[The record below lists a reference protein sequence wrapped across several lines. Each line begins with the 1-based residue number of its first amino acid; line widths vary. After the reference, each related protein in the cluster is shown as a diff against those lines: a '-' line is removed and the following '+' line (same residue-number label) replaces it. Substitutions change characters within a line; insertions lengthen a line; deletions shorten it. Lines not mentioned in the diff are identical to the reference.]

1 MTDIDGLLLVPHLRV
16 QNANAISGPLSWGFP
31 SPTAFL
37 GFAHALE
44 RKLRDDW
51 DLRFT
56 GLAIVCHRFDPLTT
70 QPNRRRHQVFNLMR
84 HPVRAGYRHPKK
96 WEDKDAAIVEE
107 GRAHMEISLL
117 LETAA
122 DLEDEPDNFLRMVA
136 GTVEGMRV
144 AGGSIL
150 PSRDTES
157 RPLWQ
162 PWWDNESDNIVAFRK
177 LRRRL
182 LPGFALV
189 HRPDLLSERLNDLR
203 QQDPDA
209 NALDAL
215 IDLSALHIEPETDE
229 KGQVRWQY
237 RRSPGWLVPLPIGY
251 GALSELYPP
260 GHVANARDGKTPFRF
275 VESLYSLGQWI
286 SPHRINLPHPLMW
299 RHQTNEQ
306 DGLYLCANDYA
317 TILNKE

>member
-1 MTDIDGLLLVPHLRV
+1 MTDMDGLLLIPHLRV

-44 RKLRDDW
+44 RKLRDAW
-51 DLRFT
+51 DLQFT
-56 GLAIVCHRFDPLTT
+56 GVAIICHRFAPLTT

-84 HPVRAGYRHPKK
+84 HPVRAGYKK
-96 WEDKDAAIVEE
+96 WQDKDAALIEE

-117 LETAA
+117 LETEG
-122 DLEDEPDNFLRMVA
+122 DFDDEPDEFLGIVSE
-136 GTVEGMRV
+136 TVQGMRL

-150 PSRDTES
+150 PARGSES
-157 RPLWQ
+157 QPLWQ
-162 PWWDNESDNIVAFRK
+162 PWWDDESDNLAAFRK
-177 LRRRL
+177 LRRWL

-189 HRPDLLSERLNDLR
+189 HRPDLLAERLSALR
-203 QQDPDA
+203 EQTPDA

-215 IDLSALHIEPETDE
+215 IDLSALHIEPEADE
-229 KGQVRWQY
+229 QGQIQWQY
-237 RRSPGWLVPLPIGY
+237 RRSPGWIVPLPIGY
-251 GALSELYPP
+251 GGLSALYPP
-260 GHVANARDGKTPFRF
+260 GEVANVRDSETPFRF

-286 SPHRINLPHPLMW
+286 SPHRISHPAPLMW
-299 RHQTNEQ
+299 RYQTDAHN
-306 DGLYLCANDYA
+306 GLYLCANDYA

>member
-1 MTDIDGLLLVPHLRV
+1 MTDIDGLLLIPHLRV

-51 DLRFT
+51 EVQFT
-56 GLAIVCHRFDPLTT
+56 GVAIVCHRFDPLTT

-84 HPVRAGYRHPKK
+84 HPVRAGYKK
-96 WEDKDAAIVEE
+96 WQDKDAALIEE

-117 LETAA
+117 LETEG
-122 DLEDEPDNFLRMVA
+122 DFDDEPDEFLEMVSE
-136 GTVEGMRV
+136 TVQGMRL

-150 PSRDTES
+150 PMRDSTN
-157 RPLWQ
+157 RPVWQ
-162 PWWDNESDNIVAFRK
+162 PWWDDESDNLEAFRK

-189 HRPDLLSERLNDLR
+189 HRPDLLAERLDELR
-203 QQDPDA
+203 EQNPDA

-215 IDLSALHIEPETDE
+215 IDLSALHVEPATDE
-229 KGQVRWQY
+229 QGQAHWQY
-237 RRSPGWLVPLPIGY
+237 HRPPGWIVPLPIGY
-251 GALSELYPP
+251 SGLSELYPP
-260 GHVANARDGKTPFRF
+260 GQVAHARDGETPFRF

-286 SPHRINLPHPLMW
+286 SPHRIHHPGHLMW
-299 RHQTNEQ
+299 RYQTDEPN
-306 DGLYLCANDYA
+306 GLYLCANDYA
-317 TILNKE
+317 TTLNKE

>member
-1 MTDIDGLLLVPHLRV
+1 MTEIDGLLLIPHLRV

-37 GFAHALE
+37 GFTHALE

-56 GLAIVCHRFDPLTT
+56 GVAIVCHRFDPLTT
-70 QPNRRRHQVFNLMR
+70 RPNRRRHQVFNLMR
-84 HPVRAGYRHPKK
+84 HPVRAGYKK
-96 WEDKDAAIVEE
+96 WQDKDAAIVEE
-107 GRAHMEISLL
+107 GRAHMEVSLL
-117 LETAA
+117 LGTEA
-122 DLEDEPDNFLRMVA
+122 DLDDEPEDFLRMVA
-136 GTVEGMRV
+136 DTVQGMRL

-150 PSRDTES
+150 SSRNAGNQ
-157 RPLWQ
+157 PLWQ
-162 PWWDNESDNIVAFRK
+162 PWWDDESDNIVAFRK

-189 HRPDLLSERLNDLR
+189 HRPDLLAERLSDLK
-203 QQDPDA
+203 QQEPEA

-215 IDLSALHIEPETDE
+215 IDLSALHVEPETDE
-229 KGQVRWQY
+229 QGQVRWQY
-237 RRSPGWLVPLPIGY
+237 RRSQGWLVPLPIGY

-260 GHVANARDGKTPFRF
+260 GRVANARDAESPFRF

-286 SPHRINLPHPLMW
+286 SPHRISLPQPLMW
-299 RHQTNEQ
+299 RYQADEE

-317 TILNKE
+317 NTLNKE

>member
-1 MTDIDGLLLVPHLRV
+1 MTDIDGLLLIPHLRV

-31 SPTAFL
+31 APTAFL

-44 RKLRDDW
+44 RKFRDTW

-56 GLAIVCHRFDPLTT
+56 GVAIICHRFETLTT

-84 HPVRAGYRHPKK
+84 HPVRAGYKK
-96 WEDKDAAIVEE
+96 WQDKDAAIVEE

-117 LETAA
+117 LGTEA
-122 DLEDEPDNFLRMVA
+122 DLDDEPEDFLQMVA
-136 GTVEGMRV
+136 ETVQGMRL

-162 PWWDNESDNIVAFRK
+162 PWWDDESDNIVAFRK

-189 HRPDLLSERLNDLR
+189 HRPDLLTERLNDLK
-203 QQDPDA
+203 QHDPEA

-215 IDLSALHIEPETDE
+215 IDLSALHVEPETDE

-251 GALSELYPP
+251 SALSELYPP
-260 GHVANARDGKTPFRF
+260 GEVANARDSDTPFRF
-275 VESLYSLGQWI
+275 AESLYSLGQWI
-286 SPHRINLPHPLMW
+286 SPHRISLPLHLMW
-299 RHQTNEQ
+299 RYQTDEHN
-306 DGLYLCANDYA
+306 GLYLCANDYA